1 MHCIQR
7 TVLVLVLSLVA
18 VPAPVWAEGRT
29 PEDSL
34 FGTIIQ
40 PPLSCALGVGNTA
53 LAFALESMPWSLLVM
68 VATGPGGVML
78 GLHGL
83 SVVPLALLTTDV
95 IAAGDIRESDFPT
108 SYSTDAHDLALVI
121 GGVGVVVVDGVVMLV
136 DYAVGGK
143 LDDLPPAAPGE
154 AREIYERPM
163 QLTDG
168 GAFVATRIS
177 LRRFF
182 ATDRAACGKLLGKL
196 RR

>member
-1 MHCIQR
+1 M
-7 TVLVLVLSLVA
+7 A

-34 FGTIIQ
+34 FETIIQ

-83 SVVPLALLTTDV
+83 SVAPLALLTTDV

-108 SYSTDAHDLALVI
+108 SYSPDAHNLALVI
-121 GGVGVVVVDGVVMLV
+121 GGAGVVVVDGVVMLV

-143 LDDLPPAAPGE
+143 LDDLPADLSFLPGV
-154 AREIYERPM
+154 RGEIYERPI